1 MLPEAPTSDRM
12 NAIIANSTCP
22 REMQN
27 IEAVAVTPSSMKPI
41 RKRFFAA
48 R

>member
-12 NAIIANSTCP
+12 NAITANRTCP
-22 REMQN
+22 REMKN
-27 IEAVAVTPSSMKPI
+27 IEAVAATPSSMNPI